1 MTNKISVCADGVKV
15 KYEIIGGKEV
25 PVFIIPPGMS
35 SLSPEQLKEME
46 EIDNRVIKK
55 KEKEEERTIPDEDD
69 FEGWQDY
76 EPEDYQWD

>member
-1 MTNKISVCADGVKV
+1 MYAIRSY
-15 KYEIIGGKEV
+15 YE
-25 PVFIIPPGMS
+25 
-35 SLSPEQLKEME
+35 LKEME